1 MIDYLLLII
10 GFVFLVKGADAF
22 VEGSASLAKKF
33 KVPTILIGLTVV
45 AFGTSAPE
53 AAVSITATI
62 NGSSNISIGN
72 IVGSNMF
79 NMLVVIGIAAMIK
92 PINIKIKTILKEIP
106 FLLLASIT
114 LFILSMDVKF
124 NNSNINQLALGD
136 GIILLLI
143 FLVFLYYL
151 VELAITSKDSSKE
164 FDENINEQPLLKS
177 ILFGAIG
184 LIGIIWG
191 SDIVVN
197 SGSHIAKSLGMSE
210 TLVGISIIA
219 VGTSLPELATS
230 MVAAFKGESDI
241 AVGNAIGSTMFN
253 TLLILGLASVINP
266 IVVEQKIFTDLI
278 FVICSI
284 ILVYFF
290 AITNKKTVRWEGF
303 ILILL
308 YIGYLIF
315 VVLRN

>member
-1 MIDYLLLII
+1 II